1 MPGDGHE
8 TVREDGV
15 PLNRL
20 LIMSGKA
27 QDGHGPH
34 FGISSQSGDLIT
46 NVGGDQYIGE
56 RPRRSASIG
65 RALAALGLA
74 FFFAGLFMLAAAGL
88 EVYRATDGLAETT
101 SVVVP
106 GYAIPAGMLVVAGI
120 VLNRFGRLFAGR

>member
-1 MPGDGHE
+1 
-8 TVREDGV
+8 
-15 PLNRL
+15 
-20 LIMSGKA
+20 MSGKA
-27 QDGHGPH
+27 QDGHGSH

-88 EVYRATDGLAETT
+88 EVYEATDGLAETT

-106 GYAIPAGMLVVAGI
+106 GYAIPAGILVVAGI